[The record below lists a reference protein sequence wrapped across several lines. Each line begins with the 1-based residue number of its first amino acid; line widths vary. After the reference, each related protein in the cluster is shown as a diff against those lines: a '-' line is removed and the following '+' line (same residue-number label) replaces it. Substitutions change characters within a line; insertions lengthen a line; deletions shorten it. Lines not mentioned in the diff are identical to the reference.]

1 MIERAGV
8 RALVFDAYG
17 TLFDVHAVI
26 QRCEAFWPGRG
37 GALSQLWR
45 LKQLEYS
52 WQRSLMN
59 RYEPFSKVTREAL
72 EYACE
77 ALELPLDAG
86 RTEAL
91 MEEYQHL
98 APYPDMPGA
107 LEQLKGDGHKLAIL
121 TNGSADMIDPLV
133 KNSGLA
139 SHFDAVLS
147 VDVLGIYKPAP
158 QVYALAVD
166 RLGVDAAAIGF
177 VSSNGW
183 DALGA
188 KTFGFRVY
196 WINRTGAP
204 VDRLGVQPD
213 GILRTLGDL
222 QPRLATETDR
232 TFFRT

>member
-1 MIERAGV
+1 MTAAATY

-26 QRCEAFWPGRG
+26 QRCEVFWPGKG

-45 LKQLEYS
+45 SKQLEYS
-52 WQRSLMN
+52 WQRSLME

-77 ALELPLDAG
+77 ALALPLDAG

-91 MEEYQHL
+91 MDDYRHL
-98 APYPDMPGA
+98 APYPDVPEA
-107 LEQLKGDGHKLAIL
+107 LERLKQDGHKLAIL
-121 TNGSADMIDPLV
+121 TNGSPDMIEPLV
-133 KNSGLA
+133 TNSGLA
-139 SHFDAVLS
+139 RHFDAVLS
-147 VDVLGIYKPAP
+147 VDALGIYKPAP
-158 QVYALAVD
+158 QVYAYAVD

-188 KTFGFRVY
+188 KAFGFRVY
-196 WINRTGAP
+196 WINRAGAP

-222 QPRLATETDR
+222 AVAAGADR
-232 TFFRT
+232 GD